1 MTSTTMEWL
10 TVNEAATYLKVART
24 TIYRLVRQKK
34 LPLYRLGDRLVR
46 LRRED
51 LDALAQPQRTESP
64 TTEDSAWAMLSH
76 QAFAED
82 WNSEEDA
89 IYDHWRDIYGLRQR

>member
-1 MTSTTMEWL
+1 MEWL
-10 TVNEAATYLKVART
+10 TVSEAATYLKVART
-24 TIYRLVRQKK
+24 TIYRWVKDKK
-34 LPLYRLGDRLVR
+34 LPLYQLGDRLVR

-51 LDALAQPQRTESP
+51 LDALAQPRRVESL
-64 TTEDSAWAMLSH
+64 TSDDSAWAMLSH

-89 IYDHWRDIYGLRQR
+89 IYDNWRDIYGLPQR

>member
-10 TVNEAATYLKVART
+10 TVSEAATYLKVART
-24 TIYRLVRQKK
+24 TIYRWVKDKK
-34 LPLYRLGDRLVR
+34 LPLYQLGDRLVR

-51 LDALAQPQRTESP
+51 LDALAQPRRVESL
-64 TTEDSAWAMLSH
+64 TSDDSAWAMLSH

-89 IYDHWRDIYGLRQR
+89 IYDNWRDIYGLPQR

>member
-1 MTSTTMEWL
+1 M
-10 TVNEAATYLKVART
+10 NEAATYLKVART
-24 TIYRLVRQKK
+24 TIYRWVKDNK
-34 LPLYRLGDRLVR
+34 LPLYHLGDRLVR

-51 LDALAQPQRTESP
+51 LDALAQPQRVESP
-64 TTEDSAWAMLSH
+64 TSDDSAWAMLSH

-89 IYDHWRDIYGLRQR
+89 IYDNWRDIYGLPQR